1 MPKKDSE
8 IPKLG
13 EMILTR
19 CFKVADIRAVK
30 PGDDP
35 EYKLEGHA
43 AVFDT
48 ITNIGN
54 YYNEKIQRGAFDG
67 CDFDDV
73 LFFINHNTDKIPLA
87 RSRRNNGNSTMQL
100 KVDDIGLMTTASLD
114 VENNSEAQQLYSSV
128 SRGDIDGMSFM
139 FRVADDEWIGLD
151 TKMPTRVIKRIAK
164 VYECS
169 AVNWPAYPTTDISA
183 RDMSALD
190 NAKLALENARSQ
202 ELDNSKEL
210 NILKIQNQ
218 IKGAI

>member
-1 MPKKDSE
+1 MPKKDGE
-8 IPKLG
+8 TPKLG

-128 SRGDIDGMSFM
+128 SRGDIDGMSFTCLLSGNVS
-139 FRVADDEWIGLD
+139 RQHDL
-151 TKMPTRVIKRIAK
+151 
-164 VYECS
+164 
-169 AVNWPAYPTTDISA
+169 
-183 RDMSALD
+183 
-190 NAKLALENARSQ
+190 
-202 ELDNSKEL
+202 
-210 NILKIQNQ
+210 
-218 IKGAI
+218 